1 MALKNYTFTIL
12 VAGSGRD
19 ADYDVTCLIG
29 KCFEIMLLS
38 PIEEVFPYLFLVL
51 RRTWNSSYLVEVIP
65 YDRWGQVFNS
75 HIDMYLKL
83 KIHHFVYT

>member
-1 MALKNYTFTIL
+1 MALKYYTFTIF

-19 ADYDVTCLIG
+19 TDYDVTCLIG

-38 PIEEVFPYLFLVL
+38 PFEEVLPYLFLVL
-51 RRTWNSSYLVEVIP
+51 RRTWNTGYLVEVIP

-75 HIDMYLKL
+75 HIYMYFKL